1 MERIF
6 TRWDQTVAKGTAST
20 GTEKPW
26 SCGWLKGKDTWN
38 RHGEENRQESGAT
51 LGTEKADGH
60 GGQPM
65 EYRGKGDTAG
75 GQRGLLASLCGPQ
88 GTKPHAWGNTAPGAL
103 DMEGWLAGHLTHSAE
118 RGGELEM
125 RPFEAFP
132 VSPGGKAAPNTRPP
146 GSRADRGCL
155 SPPGL
160 L

>member
-1 MERIF
+1 MKTNYDLMERIF

-60 GGQPM
+60 RGQPM
-65 EYRGKGDTAG
+65 ECRGKGDTVG

-88 GTKPHAWGNTAPGAL
+88 GTKPHAWGKQHGAWSPRYGGLVGWAPHPQCR
-103 DMEGWLAGHLTHSAE
+103 AGRRT
-118 RGGELEM
+118 GD
-125 RPFEAFP
+125 EAI
-132 VSPGGKAAPNTRPP
+132 
-146 GSRADRGCL
+146 
-155 SPPGL
+155 
-160 L
+160 